1 MRKIFVVEMK
11 AFQNLLLAF
20 DFHFGINGSQM
31 LFDSRDADEEGEI
44 SDRWNSRAVKGLKHL
59 LLGSSGEK
67 IPADLGKSTIH
78 HIG

>member
-31 LFDSRDADEEGEI
+31 LFDSRDADAESGR
-44 SDRWNSRAVKGLKHL
+44 D
-59 LLGSSGEK
+59 LLGGLAA
-67 IPADLGKSTIH
+67 P
-78 HIG
+78 